1 MVYRAWPYLWV
12 AILAVFLLITLAFEL
27 ARGVVDPNKITV
39 VVVFL
44 FAIFINFKLKLN
56 NESITYEIYYFNFRV
71 HQKVAHVD
79 DIQEIRFKRVGW
91 KQSSAKIILPG
102 KFNIRVLAFKPKEVY
117 QALEEYD
124 VPKHKSE
131 DYLVL
136 EKFQGVKGDCC
147 RMRKF

>member
-12 AILAVFLLITLAFEL
+12 AILAVFLLITMAFEL
-27 ARGVVDPNKITV
+27 ARGVVDPLKITII
-39 VVVFL
+39 VVFL
-44 FAIFINFKLKLN
+44 FAIFINFKLKLD

-91 KQSSAKIILPG
+91 KQKSSKIILRG
-102 KFNIRVLAFKPKEVY
+102 RLNIRVVSFKPKEVY
-117 QALEEYD
+117 QALDEYD
-124 VPKHKSE
+124 VPKYKSE

-136 EKFQGVKGDCC
+136 EKFAEREG
-147 RMRKF
+147 

>member
-12 AILAVFLLITLAFEL
+12 AILGLILLITVGFEL
-27 ARGVVDPNKITV
+27 ARGIVDPIKISV
-39 VVVFL
+39 IVVFFL
-44 FAIFINFKLKLN
+44 NIFINFKLKLDA
-56 NESITYEIYYFNFRV
+56 ETITYEIYYINFRV
-71 HQKVAHVD
+71 HQKVVHVE

-102 KFNIRVLAFKPKEVY
+102 KLNIRVVAFKPKEVY
-117 QALEEYD
+117 QTLDEYD

-136 EKFQGVKGDCC
+136 EKFAGREG
-147 RMRKF
+147 